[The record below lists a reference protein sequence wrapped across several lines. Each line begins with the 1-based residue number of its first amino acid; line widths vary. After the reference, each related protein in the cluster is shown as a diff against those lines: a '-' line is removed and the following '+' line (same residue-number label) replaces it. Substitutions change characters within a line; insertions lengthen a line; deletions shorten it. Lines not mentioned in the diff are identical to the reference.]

1 MTAIELRFPDVEG
14 REIDFDPAHPG
25 SWLPVCG
32 YATLIPERGVAALL
46 PGGLQVAVFRTHD
59 GAVYAVSNADP
70 FTGAMVMARGIVGD
84 HDGVPTVA
92 SPLHKQ
98 VFDLHTGRCF
108 DHERITL
115 VRYPARVV
123 DDTVE
128 VGIP

>member
-1 MTAIELRFPDVEG
+1 MTAAELRFPDVEG
-14 REIDFDPAHPG
+14 REIFFDFDSPG
-25 SWLPVCG
+25 SWVPVCG
-32 YATLIPERGVAALL
+32 YEVLLPERGAAALL
-46 PGGLQVAVFRTHD
+46 PGGLQVAVFRLC
-59 GAVYAVSNADP
+59 GGEVFAVSNADP

-84 HDGVPTVA
+84 RDGAPTVA

-98 VFDLHTGRCF
+98 EFDLRTGRCF
-108 DHERITL
+108 DHDRITL